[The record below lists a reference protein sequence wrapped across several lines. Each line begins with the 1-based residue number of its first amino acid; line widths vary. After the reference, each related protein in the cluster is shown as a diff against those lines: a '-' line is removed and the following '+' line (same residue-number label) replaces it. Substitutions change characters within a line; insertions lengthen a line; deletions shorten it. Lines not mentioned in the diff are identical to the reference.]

1 MKSQQHLII
10 TNEKIDSTDKRLKD
24 MIICLSANAKLY
36 GSTSCDYSHAQN
48 LKNQKN
54 KNMLRLNKLKILR
67 CQSDLRIMFLFF
79 LQNIY

>member
-10 TNEKIDSTDKRLKD
+10 TNEKIDSTDKRLRD

-36 GSTSCDYSHAQN
+36 GSTSSDYSHAQN
-48 LKNQKN
+48 LKNQK
-54 KNMLRLNKLKILR
+54 KI
-67 CQSDLRIMFLFF
+67 CFDQTNSKFYGVNDLRKKFLLFF